1 MLRPVFMALC
11 VPVLVVIF
19 MNLFILALPGVFIS
33 KPMQVSIFAFMKVFI
48 KVFMAVFMKN
58 HPVCWTGCQ
67 MYPQN
72 RFCGSTAAK
81 QLGSLRP
88 PAPLLPFRFHR
99 APPRDP

>member
-33 KPMQVSIFAFMKVFI
+33 KPMQAFILAFMKVFI
-48 KVFMAVFMKN
+48 KVFMEVFMEVFMKN

-72 RFCGSTAAK
+72 RFCGPTVAK
-81 QLGSLRP
+81 
-88 PAPLLPFRFHR
+88 LPGGLTMTL
-99 APPRDP
+99 